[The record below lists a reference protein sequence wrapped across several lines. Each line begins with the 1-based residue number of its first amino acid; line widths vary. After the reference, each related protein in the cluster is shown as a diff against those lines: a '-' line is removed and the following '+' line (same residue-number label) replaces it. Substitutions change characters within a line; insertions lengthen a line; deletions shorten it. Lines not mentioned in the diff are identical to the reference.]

1 MKTLLLFLMGL
12 AIASGQEATKLQ
24 AGPASMKAPD
34 TINIPEIS
42 SLKLRNT
49 QQDVALKQY
58 QIAEYWKEIQRLQ
71 EIVKKDGEVIQNLS
85 AKILA
90 DAKVQ
95 GNEWKISEDG
105 LKLERYTPKLPLSA
119 ELPKPTGGK

>member
-12 AIASGQEATKLQ
+12 ALASGQEPTKLA
-24 AGPASMKAPD
+24 AGSASMKAPD
-34 TINIPEIS
+34 TIDIPEIS

-49 QQDVALKQY
+49 QQDMSIKQY
-58 QIAEYWKEIQRLQ
+58 QIQEYWKAIQQLQ

-90 DAKVQ
+90 DAKVN

-105 LKLERYTPKLPLSA
+105 LKLERTTPKLPLSA
-119 ELPKPTGGK
+119 ELPKPSEGK